1 MREANVPIYWDTLD
15 SRTGYT
21 VAMYPSLSISAAA
34 SAFGRPVNLNGIWL
48 YTVQIVIAGAT
59 SPVGTLVLQGSNDSL
74 ADPSSPA
81 IKGTGV
87 NLIPLASAMT
97 WTDIA
102 GSSVAVAANNN
113 WVWNAADVGYEWV
126 RAKWTYTSGT
136 GGTLSGRIKTK
147 GM

>member
-1 MREANVPIYWDTLD
+1 MRESNVPIYWDTLD

-21 VAMYPSLSISAAA
+21 TPMYPSLAISAAA
-34 SAFGRPVNLNGIWL
+34 SAFGRPVPLNGIWL

-74 ADPSSPA
+74 ADPQSPL

-87 NLIPLASAMT
+87 DNIPLASAMT

-102 GSSVAVAANNN
+102 ASSVAVAANNN
-113 WVWNAADVGYEWV
+113 WTWNAADVGYEWV
-126 RAKWTYTSGT
+126 RAKWTYTSGS
-136 GGTLSGRIKTK
+136 GGTVSGRIKLK